1 MPNHPKKT
9 LILNI
14 LDILRRYTDEEHRL
28 SQKEIA
34 EILRTE
40 YGMTAERKTIRR
52 HLLNLI
58 DCGYEIEYS
67 ESVRMVPNRKAGEL
81 EESYLW
87 SDFYLVRDFTDAE
100 LRLLID
106 GLLFSKHVPYSQCR
120 ELVQKLEGLSNRYFR
135 SRVKFIRTLPDNAP
149 QNRQLF
155 YTIDVIDE
163 AIGKGKK
170 ISFRYTTFGT
180 DKKRRPRLGE
190 DGKPKEYVVSPYQMA
205 AANGRYYLIAC
216 TDPHDNV
223 SHYRL
228 DRIADVRLTDEP
240 VRPAKT
246 VQGLEKGVDL
256 PKHMA
261 EHLYMF
267 AGKSETVTFRM
278 KKYLIDDVIDWFGAD
293 VTFSDENEDAVT
305 ARVRV
310 NLQAMRR
317 WAVQYA
323 PHVRVLTP
331 DHLVEAVK
339 TDLQTALEQYR

>member
-1 MPNHPKKT
+1 MPRPG
-9 LILNI
+9 L
-14 LDILRRYTDEEHRL
+14 
-28 SQKEIA
+28 
-34 EILRTE
+34 
-40 YGMTAERKTIRR
+40 
-52 HLLNLI
+52 
-58 DCGYEIEYS
+58 
-67 ESVRMVPNRKAGEL
+67 P
-81 EESYLW
+81 
-87 SDFYLVRDFTDAE
+87 DAE

-170 ISFRYTTFGT
+170 IAFRYATFGV
-180 DKKRRPRLGE
+180 DKKRRPRAGE

-267 AGKSETVTFRM
+267 AGRSETVTFRM

-293 VTFSDENEDAVT
+293 VTFSDEDEDAVT

-317 WAVQYA
+317 WAVQYG
-323 PHVRVLTP
+323 PHVRILTP